1 MVPNTLRAL
10 RLAVGSLLLLLAPA
24 PSVSHAATPVHAQP
38 AQQPNLQPNAQP
50 SLQHVAWRKRDG
62 APSGAIGI
70 AQDSKGMLW
79 FATFDG
85 LYRFDGVRF
94 DRMDA
99 IDGHQLLATDVAA
112 VAAYGDALWVGY
124 RFGGVSVFEHGAV
137 THYKAPQGLP
147 QRTAQAIARTDD
159 GVMWVGTY
167 VGVYRRDG
175 QRWSLVGDGLPPS
188 SARSFNVAANG
199 ALLAYMAD
207 GVYLKQRDSRRFR
220 RVAGVPMIESGDVR
234 GDGAILLKS
243 EDRQLF
249 LLDPVTEVA
258 RPFALPGF
266 TQTRLDVMQ
275 EKQGPMW
282 VLSPQGLHLF
292 DPSLTLQKTY
302 SMETGFSGRVVHNFM
317 EDREGNTWFSTENGV
332 DRISVARINKL
343 EPLAGQSLHMSVLAG
358 DHGEVWIGSSPYMTG
373 YDDTVYRVAR
383 DGSRVVTPIHHPTA
397 STRAPDGS
405 LWFAGRGLLWRVQ
418 GAQYRHWPLPE
429 AVRSYD
435 VQAMAIDARGTLWL
449 SIVGNGIH
457 MFKDG
462 AWARPD
468 DAQLAQRTAISL
480 HRDAQGR
487 IWFGYPQNAVAML
500 AADGTLRRF
509 DASRGLAVGNVLAMA
524 SRGQRLWIGGD
535 HGFGYWDGV
544 RFRSLRDRDGP
555 AFYGVSGIVE
565 TAAGDVW
572 LHGTGGLVYIAARA
586 LADAIAGQ
594 SGAVAVERFDY
605 LDGYEGVA
613 AQLRPIPTLT
623 ETTDGRI
630 WYATTAHTGW
640 IDPRRI
646 GRNPLAPTPQITAV
660 QTSQRPYPI
669 TGPVH
674 LPAGTE
680 DIQLDFTAAVLT
692 IPERARFRYR
702 LAGLETA
709 WREAGARRQAF
720 YTNMRPGDY
729 RFEVQASN
737 EDGVWSRQTA
747 HLDVSIAPTFVQTA
761 WFKLLCVLVL
771 ALGVY
776 GWMRWRVQLATTR
789 ATERIRERLNERTR
803 IARTLHDSFLQSVQA
818 LIMRFERIKR
828 GIARDDPLQ
837 REIDSALNAADAV
850 LLEGRDQVWAL
861 RSGDAVPVDL
871 EPDLREA
878 AGACGAQY
886 GVSVTLAAHGQPVLL
901 PEQVRDEALAIALE
915 ALHNACRHSG
925 AAHVQVTLHYLKD
938 SFELR
943 VTDAGCGIVEQVL
956 ADGAPPGHW
965 GLAGMRERAQLIGA
979 TLHIG
984 RGVAGGTEVCLAVP
998 LHGAVSR

>member
-1 MVPNTLRAL
+1 MVPNILCA
-10 RLAVGSLLLLLAPA
+10 RLLAIGPLLLLLAFA
-24 PSVSHAATPVHAQP
+24 PPSSDAATPPPQTAAHAQP
-38 AQQPNLQPNAQP
+38 PQQP

-79 FATFDG
+79 FATFEG

-137 THYKAPQGLP
+137 THYQAPQGLP
-147 QRTAQAIARTDD
+147 QRTAQAIARTAD
-159 GVMWVGTY
+159 GVMWAGTY
-167 VGVYRRDG
+167 VGVYRLDG
-175 QRWSLVGDGLPPS
+175 QRWSLVGEGDGLPADNVTS
-188 SARSFNVAANG
+188 LNVAPNG
-199 ALLAYMAD
+199 ALLAYLPD
-207 GVYLKQRDSRRFR
+207 GVYLKQPGSRRFR
-220 RVAGVPMIESGDVR
+220 RIAGVPVIESGEVR
-234 GDGAILLKS
+234 GDGAVLLKS
-243 EDRQLF
+243 RDRQLF
-249 LLDPVTEVA
+249 VLDPVTEVA
-258 RPFALPGF
+258 RALALPQF
-266 TQTRLDVMQ
+266 TLRRLDVMQ
-275 EKQGPMW
+275 EKNGTMW

-302 SMETGFSGRVVHNFM
+302 SMETGFSGRIVHSFM
-317 EDREGNTWFSTENGV
+317 EDREGNAWFSTENGV
-332 DRISVARINKL
+332 DRISVGRINKL

-358 DHGEVWIGSSPYMTG
+358 DHGEVWIGSSPYMAG

-397 STRAPDGS
+397 STRGSDGS
-405 LWFAGRGLLWRVQ
+405 LWLAGRGVLWRVQ
-418 GAQYRHWPLPE
+418 GTQYQHWPLPDK
-429 AVRSYD
+429 VRSFD
-435 VQAMAIDARGTLWL
+435 VQAMAVDARGLLWL
-449 SIVGNGIH
+449 SIVGIGIYT
-457 MFKDG
+457 FQDG
-462 AWARPD
+462 AWARPA

-480 HRDAQGR
+480 HRDARGQ
-487 IWFGYPQNAVAML
+487 IWFGYPQSAMAML
-500 AADGTLRRF
+500 AADGTLHRF
-509 DASRGLAVGNVLAMA
+509 DASHGLAVGNVLAMA

-535 HGFGYWDGV
+535 HGFGYWDGA
-544 RFRSLRDRDGP
+544 RFHGLRDRDGP

-572 LHGTGGLVYIAARA
+572 LHGTGGLVHIAARA
-586 LADAIAGQ
+586 LADAVAGQ

-646 GRNPLAPTPQITAV
+646 SRNPLAPTPQITAV
-660 QTSQRPYPI
+660 QTAQRPYPV

-737 EDGVWSRQTA
+737 EDGVWSKQTA

-761 WFKLLCVLVL
+761 WFKLLCVMAL
-771 ALGVY
+771 ALVVY

-789 ATERIRERLNERTR
+789 ATERLRERLNERTR
-803 IARTLHDSFLQSVQA
+803 IARTLHDSFLQSVHA

-828 GIARDDPLQ
+828 GLALDDPLQ

-861 RSGDAVPVDL
+861 RSGDAAPVDL
-871 EPDLREA
+871 EPDLRQA
-878 AGACGAQY
+878 AGACGVQY
-886 GVSVTLAAHGQPVLL
+886 GVSVTLATHGAPALL
-901 PEQVRDEALAIALE
+901 PEPVRDEALAIVLE

-925 AAHVQVTLHYLKD
+925 VADVHIALRYLQD

-943 VTDAGCGIVEQVL
+943 VTDAGCGIAEQVL
-956 ADGAPPGHW
+956 AEGAPPGHW

-984 RGVAGGTEVCLAVP
+984 RGMAGGTEVCLVVP
-998 LHGAVSR
+998 LHGVAAR